1 MLLKWLVDVKHGVF
15 RLIETRQQFVH
26 HDQKLERF
34 ILVEALDQLLGVGLL
49 IGAAN
54 VFLPP
59 LGYLR

>member
-15 RLIETRQQFVH
+15 RLIEPRQQFVH

-34 ILVEALDQLLGVGLL
+34 ILIEALDQLLGVGLL
-49 IGAAN
+49 IDAAN